1 MRNNQTPMAKEY
13 PGQTVTKHLDQM
25 VKQWDSNIVCRSE
38 AGRFTGGLVSPKTLS
53 NADALGKGPKP
64 RFRYS
69 GKVAYPATAIAEYL
83 APRLELE
90 EMGDSDGLV

>member
-1 MRNNQTPMAKEY
+1 MKDNLNPKVKE
-13 PGQTVTKHLDQM
+13 HLDLM
-25 VKQWDSNIVCRSE
+25 IRRWRSNTVCRAE
-38 AGRFTGGLVSPKTLS
+38 VGLFTGGLVSPKTLS

-90 EMGDSDGLV
+90 ELEGSDGLV